1 MQINEKVFYPAFSSM
16 TEKDNFYGLLKELK
30 GKAVRTELNYT
41 QFYDE
46 LTIETLDGKYLYVED
61 ADKGIPYSIERIA

>member
-1 MQINEKVFYPAFSSM
+1 M
-16 TEKDNFYGLLKELK
+16 TEKDNFYSLLKELK